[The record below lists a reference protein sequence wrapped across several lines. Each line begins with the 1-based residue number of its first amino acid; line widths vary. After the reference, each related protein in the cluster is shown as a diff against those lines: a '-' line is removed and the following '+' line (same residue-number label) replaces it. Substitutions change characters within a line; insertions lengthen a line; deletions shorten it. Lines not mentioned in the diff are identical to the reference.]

1 MYGHESKGDK
11 IVESSL
17 VTEEFLDTYEGEVLF
32 LSQDLEE
39 LIEEVG
45 DERLSQDTLDL
56 LVQKLEDVSDVFLSS
71 TYTQHVSPVFKELA
85 EYISQVKCED
95 FKDFTD
101 AREYLSEIIA
111 DVNTY
116 INMYFVDRVFS
127 DVYLFQDSLK
137 NSIDFFKRAYACDL
151 GKCEEDDGSEL
162 DFF

>member
-1 MYGHESKGDK
+1 MDN
-11 IVESSL
+11 SL

-39 LIEEVG
+39 LIEEIN

-56 LVQKLEDVSDVFLSS
+56 LVQKLEDVSNVFLSS
-71 TYTQHVSPVFKELA
+71 TYTQHVSPVFKEFA
-85 EYISQVKCED
+85 AYITELECED
-95 FKDFTD
+95 LKTFAD

-116 INMYFVDRVFS
+116 INMYFVARVFS

-137 NSIDFFKRAYACDL
+137 NSIEFFRRSYSCEN
-151 GKCEEDDGSEL
+151 GKCDEDDGSEL